1 MGLGEADTRAPAYEY
16 DMGQGMDDGYL
27 AACEIVQRDIFLD
40 DKTESERVTGVERAD
55 LAGKRLVDA
64 RTGEPVAREDVPRPR
79 YDGREETAGA
89 VEIVNGRPR
98 RRARGRVDEVHVS
111 PAGRYI
117 VTMVDGQARLVT
129 IEEYKRRLAERL
141 VAEAPTLEAF
151 RARWIVQ
158 ADRRELLG
166 RLPDAGRSPLLVS
179 AVEEMADYDLYDVLA
194 ELGYGLAP
202 RTRPDRADAFGY
214 KHRPWLAGLPAD
226 TAATLQALT
235 AQFARAGTDGLESRE
250 VFRTPEVARAGG
262 LAALKALGRPA
273 EILRETKSRLF
284 AA

>member
-1 MGLGEADTRAPAYEY
+1 
-16 DMGQGMDDGYL
+16 
-27 AACEIVQRDIFLD
+27 
-40 DKTESERVTGVERAD
+40 
-55 LAGKRLVDA
+55 
-64 RTGEPVAREDVPRPR
+64 
-79 YDGREETAGA
+79 
-89 VEIVNGRPR
+89 
-98 RRARGRVDEVHVS
+98 
-111 PAGRYI
+111 
-117 VTMVDGQARLVT
+117 MVDGQARLVT

-141 VAEAPTLEAF
+141 VAEAPTLDAF

-158 ADRRELLG
+158 AERAGSCSAACPTPAARRCSCA
-166 RLPDAGRSPLLVS
+166 RWRRWR
-179 AVEEMADYDLYDVLA
+179 DYDLYDVLA

-226 TAATLQALT
+226 AAATLQALA
-235 AQFARAGTDGLESRE
+235 AQFARAGTDGLESPE

-273 EILRETKSRLF
+273 EILRETKARLF